1 MLLTVL
7 GHISKW
13 AGSAAIA
20 LQQWWVQEQQ
30 RLDDTVGAAPSAG
43 AHVGDARARLEVSST
58 SRAG

>member
-13 AGSAAIA
+13 AGSAAMA

-30 RLDDTVGAAPSAG
+30 RLDAVGAIISAG
-43 AHVGDARARLEVSST
+43 AHVGDARARLEASST
-58 SRAG
+58 